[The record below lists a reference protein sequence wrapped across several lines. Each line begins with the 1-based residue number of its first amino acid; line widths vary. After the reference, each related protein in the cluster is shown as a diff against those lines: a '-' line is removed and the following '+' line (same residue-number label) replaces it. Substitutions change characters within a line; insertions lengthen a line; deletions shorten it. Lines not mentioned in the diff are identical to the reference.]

1 MSSKTY
7 DNLYLETLQKLFTRT
22 KERSY
27 NLLSPQTME
36 TIVDIGCGVG
46 QDVINLAKSGANI
59 IGIDNDKNFIEIA
72 KKQQHNDLQFQFIY
86 CQADNIPIPSSTI
99 DKVRFDRV
107 LQHISE
113 HEKVLNEVTR
123 ILKPNG
129 VLQIIDTDYLSC
141 SLFLE
146 DEILERKIIET
157 VAYKKIPNGHKI
169 RKLPS
174 TLKRI
179 GFTLTTTEIHNY
191 IVNDFEFANYI
202 IRFDNLIKEEF
213 NNGNITDNQLDLWQ
227 QGKSNFHFSLNLI
240 IYQATKN

>member
-27 NLLSPQTME
+27 DLLSPQTME

-46 QDVINLAKSGANI
+46 QDVINLAKSGANV
-59 IGIDNDKNFIEIA
+59 IGIDSDKNFIEIA
-72 KKQQHNDLQFQFIY
+72 QRQQSNDLQLQFIC
-86 CQADNIPIPSSTI
+86 CQADNIPITSSTI

-107 LQHISE
+107 LQHIAE
-113 HEKVLNEVTR
+113 HDKTLEEAAR

-146 DEILERKIIET
+146 DEILERKIIDT

-174 TLKRI
+174 TLNQNN
-179 GFTLTTTEIHNY
+179 FTLTTTEIHNY

-213 NNGNITDNQLDLWQ
+213 DNGNVTEKQLNLWQ
-227 QGKSNFHFSLNLI
+227 QGKSNFHFSLNLV